1 MSNINLGLLVIATF
15 LAIFATALMFG
26 VNVMEGHQVLAILC
40 ASMFGM
46 GLGVAI
52 IEGAPIGGGK

>member
-1 MSNINLGLLVIATF
+1 MSNINIGLLVIATF
-15 LAIFATALMFG
+15 LAIFAAALMFG

-52 IEGAPIGGGK
+52 IETN